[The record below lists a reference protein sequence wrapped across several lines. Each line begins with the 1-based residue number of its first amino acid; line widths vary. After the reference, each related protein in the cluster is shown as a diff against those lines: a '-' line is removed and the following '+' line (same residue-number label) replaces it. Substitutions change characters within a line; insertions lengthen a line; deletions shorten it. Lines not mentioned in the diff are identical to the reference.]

1 MLTGVGYLIMNRYN
15 SDKSVY
21 TVMKNKASYNR
32 KMEDTSVWQVITDMG
47 PVLTYNTYNK
57 CYGRFTDPEDL
68 DLTPGRYDDESGK
81 GFQGDYEFVMVEVPE
96 NGDHVLLKGKK
107 RNVYQRLTRLPE
119 GTDFEAYLDDIAKF
133 NADFFVDK
141 LPYEFVLIDNG
152 VKYQLDK
159 MNTFRPIFYPQGK
172 DSVSFGRYLPYL
184 VTKYNDQ
191 YHLRFK
197 DSIMLD
203 NNVQMEQE
211 FAYNA
216 TEDVFYGKTNSAN
229 TITPAY
235 ASALDFFKPKY
246 EESHLFKLYRENTK
260 SDMSEKMQAAFD
272 AASNAMN
279 QRNKKYRIDSLALYL
294 NTDKE
299 HIWQLRYLSGK
310 AGDDIRY
317 KYTSQ
322 FDGNAITFT
331 FQDAEAQNGRN
342 IMNSVPEIKTLM
354 TEVLSQR
361 FRIEKYITRFNL
373 TKIKL
378 VSETDSDIWFVI
390 NY

>member
-1 MLTGVGYLIMNRYN
+1 
-15 SDKSVY
+15 
-21 TVMKNKASYNR
+21 
-32 KMEDTSVWQVITDMG
+32 
-47 PVLTYNTYNK
+47 
-57 CYGRFTDPEDL
+57 
-68 DLTPGRYDDESGK
+68 
-81 GFQGDYEFVMVEVPE
+81 
-96 NGDHVLLKGKK
+96 
-107 RNVYQRLTRLPE
+107 
-119 GTDFEAYLDDIAKF
+119 
-133 NADFFVDK
+133 
-141 LPYEFVLIDNG
+141 
-152 VKYQLDK
+152 

-354 TEVLSQR
+354 TEILSQR